1 MDMDLINKILLD
13 EKIEQLIEEYYIET
27 MDNISDYILAVYL
40 LNAIQIIEDIVDEL
54 KQPQEEVIYLINVSS
69 VLN

>member
-1 MDMDLINKILLD
+1 MDMNLINKLLLD

-54 KQPQEEVIYLINVSS
+54 KQPQEEVVYLINVSS
-69 VLN
+69 DLN

>member
-54 KQPQEEVIYLINVSS
+54 KQPQEEVVYLINVSS

>member
-1 MDMDLINKILLD
+1 MDMDLINKLLLD

-54 KQPQEEVIYLINVSS
+54 KQPQEEVVYLINVSS

>member
-1 MDMDLINKILLD
+1 MR
-13 EKIEQLIEEYYIET
+13 KIEQLIEEYYIET
-27 MDNISDYILAVYL
+27 MDNISDYILTVYL

-54 KQPQEEVIYLINVSS
+54 KQPREEVVYLINFSP